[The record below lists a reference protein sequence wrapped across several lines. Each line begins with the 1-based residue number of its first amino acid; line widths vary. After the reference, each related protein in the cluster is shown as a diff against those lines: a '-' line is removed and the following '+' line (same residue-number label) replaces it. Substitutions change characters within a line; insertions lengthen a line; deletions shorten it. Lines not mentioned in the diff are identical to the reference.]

1 MWTFG
6 EKTYSNRLILNLAGF
21 TSTEIAAEAL
31 AAAGVEI
38 VDVPVRH
45 GNVHPANL
53 AAQQQW
59 IEESGLTLLAATA
72 GCTNAK
78 DAVTTAYQA
87 RDLLGAPTIILEVT
101 GQATGDGPD
110 LIATLDAAGKLL
122 KQGFDLLAV
131 TTGDPVAAQRLLEL
145 GCSGLLLRGGASG
158 PWRGMAD
165 IMALRPLRARLP
177 KAVLMLDAD
186 LARPSEVALA
196 LELGFDAVR
205 TGQGLSAARDPITMA
220 EAFADAAMAGRIG
233 FDAGLAEPPGSA
245 ERDPVLGTP
254 FWHTQ
259 PD

>member
-6 EKTYSNRLILNLAGF
+6 EKTYSNRLIVNLAGF
-21 TSTEIAAEAL
+21 TSPEVAADVV

-45 GNVHPANL
+45 GAVHAAGL

-72 GCTNAK
+72 GCTSAK
-78 DAVTTAYQA
+78 DAVTTAYRA
-87 RDLLGAPTIILEVT
+87 RDLLGAPQVILEVT
-101 GQATGDGPD
+101 GHAAEDGPD
-110 LIATLDAAGKLL
+110 LVATLDAAGKLL

-131 TTGDPVAAQRLLEL
+131 TTGDPVTAQRLLEL

-177 KAVLMLDAD
+177 GAVLMLDAD

-196 LELGFDAVR
+196 LEMGFDAVR
-205 TGQGLSAARDPITMA
+205 AGRGLSGARDPIAMG
-220 EAFADAAMAGRIG
+220 EAFADAALAGRIG
-233 FDAGLAEPPGSA
+233 FDAGFAAPPETAGN
-245 ERDPVLGTP
+245 DPVLGTP
-254 FWHTQ
+254 FWHSQ